1 MVVAASVPLGP
12 TSATVG
18 ARNVSEDVSGD
29 GPTAGAANVGL
40 DSWIDPSAAVPAA
53 GSSLPAPASSLF
65 ETTSPLRATGRP
77 IAATTGAE
85 PGRVVGISAAVGNP
99 GSGELEAG
107 PESLTGDTASVTGS
121 RMARGPATA
130 GDSAF
135 GTGLTTAAM
144 GSAIAGG
151 RTSTF
156 RTGAIG
162 SLTAGGSRSRTG
174 AIGSLTAGG
183 SRSRTGAIG
192 SLTAGGSRSRTGAIG
207 SLTAGGRRS

>member
-1 MVVAASVPLGP
+1 MVVAASVPRGP
-12 TSATVG
+12 VSATVG
-18 ARNVSEDVSGD
+18 APKVTEDVSGD
-29 GPTAGAANVGL
+29 GPTPGAANVGL
-40 DSWIDPSAAVPAA
+40 DSWIDPSAVVPAA

-77 IAATTGAE
+77 IGATTRAE
-85 PGRVVGISAAVGNP
+85 PGTVVGMSAAVGNP
-99 GSGELEAG
+99 GSGELQVG
-107 PESLTGDTASVTGS
+107 PESLTSDTASVTGS

-144 GSAIAGG
+144 VSAIAGG

-162 SLTAGGSRSRTG
+162 SLIAGGRRSMTG
-174 AIGSLTAGG
+174 
-183 SRSRTGAIG
+183 
-192 SLTAGGSRSRTGAIG
+192 SRTGAIG
-207 SLTAGGRRS
+207 SLTAGGRRSMT